1 MSFSDETAKF
11 IWYIMKEAGVEMPSF
26 TSIKNI
32 RFGDLAPE
40 SLLGQGEGNDGTP
53 CWFIKPSQLLKMA
66 VSHLKTSNDLI
77 SSNKSKRWRPLHCLQ
92 LQFSGLPVAVR
103 QDQHNIKFL
112 AASSDIEIFVLLK
125 YIVQDLYNLKRNR
138 ITAYAK
144 TSRDIVVTSAL
155 AICVCDF
162 NMMAEA
168 SNHLRPNTNKFCLKC
183 NIDRSDC
190 INKGEQRNSTVSRGI
205 LERLQLSGSKELRQR
220 HDIPVSMLHWM
231 FLGIGKHLLKVS
243 FESLPENGI
252 KIAECLIESL
262 DQTSF
267 KEKINKDLIR
277 YIDSRQG
284 KDIKHYIQIAPY
296 HLRIAGLSKRKVK
309 LLCMLAEICRLL
321 STKKEFQ
328 NQEILMIKNKI
339 DNYLPEATN
348 VYPSLLQKVKTH
360 LSTHTTDDI
369 IQHGP
374 PCAYFEDGFE
384 KAQ

>member
-1 MSFSDETAKF
+1 M
-11 IWYIMKEAGVEMPSF
+11 
-26 TSIKNI
+26 
-32 RFGDLAPE
+32 
-40 SLLGQGEGNDGTP
+40 
-53 CWFIKPSQLLKMA
+53 
-66 VSHLKTSNDLI
+66 
-77 SSNKSKRWRPLHCLQ
+77 
-92 LQFSGLPVAVR
+92 
-103 QDQHNIKFL
+103 
-112 AASSDIEIFVLLK
+112 LK

-220 HDIPVSMLHWM
+220 HGLKSYANCLWDIINPHEDIPVSMLHWM

-284 KDIKHYIQIAPY
+284 KDIKHY
-296 HLRIAGLSKRKVK
+296 V
-309 LLCMLAEICRLL
+309 
-321 STKKEFQ
+321 ST
-328 NQEILMIKNKI
+328 
-339 DNYLPEATN
+339 
-348 VYPSLLQKVKTH
+348 QK
-360 LSTHTTDDI
+360 
-369 IQHGP
+369 
-374 PCAYFEDGFE
+374 
-384 KAQ
+384 